1 MRRGRE
7 HEAPDGKNRVLRLSC
22 VAAVHPSPHTSKCCL
37 PGSTAPRSLPQR
49 RTCTGART
57 PGSPGRG
64 MAARRGSSPAL
75 IATATRPGRTSPG
88 TASAAPR
95 SSPSTMPASMAL
107 VLFPRMPREEQA
119 RSRLEAD
126 VGRSTAPG
134 RSVGSP
140 SSATTPWPARFQ
152 ATAWSCASCG
162 RRRSSAC
169 RRISSR
175 ASTNCTGR
183 SPRVSRP
190 ATTRG
195 PSREWATARSERRPA
210 MQRPRRRRDSHRICP
225 RNRVPEVNS
234 AAVLEEDPHGWR

>member
-107 VLFPRMPREEQA
+107 VLFPRMPRA
-119 RSRLEAD
+119 RSKPGHDWKPMSGAARPRVDQLARHRRRRRL
-126 VGRSTAPG
+126 GRRDSKRQHGHAHHVDAEG
-134 RSVGSP
+134 AVLVV
-140 SSATTPWPARFQ
+140 
-152 ATAWSCASCG
+152 ASLRG
-162 RRRSSAC
+162 RRRIAPGGRPVC
-169 RRISSR
+169 R
-175 ASTNCTGR
+175 G
-183 SPRVSRP
+183 
-190 ATTRG
+190 
-195 PSREWATARSERRPA
+195 
-210 MQRPRRRRDSHRICP
+210 PRRRGAHRENGP
-225 RNRVPEVNS
+225 
-234 AAVLEEDPHGWR
+234 PHAPKGVRRCNGRAGGAIVIESVRETGFQK